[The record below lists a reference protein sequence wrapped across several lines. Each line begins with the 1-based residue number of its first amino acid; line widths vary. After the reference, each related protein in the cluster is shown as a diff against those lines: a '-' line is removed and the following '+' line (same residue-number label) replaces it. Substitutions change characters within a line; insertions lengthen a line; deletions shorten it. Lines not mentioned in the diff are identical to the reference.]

1 MKQLLKKMDGS
12 KPATLTALKKH
23 VSAQFQNKLKADDLD
38 ALIASLEKAGAL
50 KLQGTKVHYR

>member
-1 MKQLLKKMDGS
+1 MDGS